1 MSTPVIYTF
10 GGSVWAAAPAL
21 AIGELDY
28 PEGAI
33 KETEVNLGAY
43 TFVTI
48 RNICAN
54 RSTSSSVNGANFD
67 PKFVKIN
74 PNATLPTLVDGEHVY
89 TNTKDV
95 VDYLI
100 KHAPTPLPSSDP
112 KIIDLVHEDSVDPN
126 FALLLSR
133 NEEELSAKGQS
144 VPGMFLKNRQEALEK
159 YAPTAPPEL
168 KSFYDAKLAGNG
180 ALNSFYAGTASDDAK
195 AAFFTQSQG
204 HWASLKEFI
213 LKTLPGYL
221 PSSGFIAGEKPGE
234 ADFHVGAWIARIGA
248 VVGGSPDSKGVL
260 ALEKELGEPVPARV
274 QAYWAA
280 WSERESW
287 KQLYKDG
294 LH

>member
-33 KETEVNLGAY
+33 KETEVNL
-43 TFVTI
+43 
-48 RNICAN
+48 
-54 RSTSSSVNGANFD
+54 VNGANFD

-112 KIIDLVHEDSVDPN
+112 
-126 FALLLSR
+126 
-133 NEEELSAKGQS
+133 EELSAKGQS

-204 HWASLKEFI
+204 HWESLKEFI